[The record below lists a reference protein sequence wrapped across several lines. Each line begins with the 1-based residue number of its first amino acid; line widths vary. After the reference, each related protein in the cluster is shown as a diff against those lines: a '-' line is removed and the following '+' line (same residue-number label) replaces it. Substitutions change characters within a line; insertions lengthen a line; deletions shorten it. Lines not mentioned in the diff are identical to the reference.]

1 MMKMTSHQAHDVAQ
15 PPYGAADWALL
26 NHYRAMLDGLST
38 LFGQHV
44 EFVLHSLEDPAH
56 SVIKVCGA
64 MSGRQEGTGL
74 SELARRMLDKLERS
88 GARHTKVYYTKSPDG
103 TQIRSLTI
111 AIRNEERRIIGLLC
125 IHMNL
130 NVPLLDFIQ
139 GLLPGDEP
147 VYAVPAVGGAEAV
160 DAGFTPE
167 MFVQGVDDLLDK
179 VVASTIA
186 EVDSAGPGGQRNR
199 LVVQALYAR
208 EVFGIK
214 DAVRVVAEQL
224 GVSVHTV
231 YHYLR
236 QVKAADGAA

>member
-1 MMKMTSHQAHDVAQ
+1 MDQNDSFADAPLK
-15 PPYGAADWALL
+15 AADWALL
-26 NHYRAMLDGLST
+26 NHYRVMLDGLST

-44 EFVLHSLEDPAH
+44 EFVLHSLEDPEH

-64 MSGRQEGTGL
+64 LSGRHEGAGL

-88 GARHTKVYYTKSPDG
+88 GARHTKVYYTRRPG
-103 TQIRSLTI
+103 GAQMRSITI

-125 IHMNL
+125 IHMSL

-147 VYAVPAVGGAEAV
+147 VFDVPAKGDSDG
-160 DAGFTPE
+160 GFTPE
-167 MFVQGVDDLLDK
+167 MFVHGVDDMLDK
-179 VVASTIA
+179 VVANTIA
-186 EVDSAGPGGQRNR
+186 EVDAGRPGGQRNR
-199 LVVQALYAR
+199 QVVQALFSR

-231 YHYLR
+231 YHHLR
-236 QVKAADGAA
+236 QVKAG